1 MGGET
6 ALIRGSTP
14 QPPCTPSPTTPEKAL
29 LPSPYSSCQPPCLH
43 GTPTPPPLH
52 LAPASSWHLIMAPHR
67 LCATLLGPLETPPHL
82 PSTVTHCQSV
92 LDPGGVPLT
101 LHHILEPLST
111 TYPATS
117 KVFRSLLVVKCTELS
132 STSIF
137 RGPLRQLSTCPTSTF
152 APHCSSLT
160 WPSASRSVASN
171 IQMGGCGPP
180 FHLFIYPRMST
191 FTS

>member
-1 MGGET
+1 MG
-6 ALIRGSTP
+6 
-14 QPPCTPSPTTPEKAL
+14 PPPHPHYTSHLPHHGTSSSLRNLARSSGNSPTPSFH
-29 LPSPYSSCQPPCLH
+29 CH
-43 GTPTPPPLH
+43 
-52 LAPASSWHLIMAPHR
+52 
-67 LCATLLGPLETPPHL
+67 TLSVSAGPW
-82 PSTVTHCQSV
+82 
-92 LDPGGVPLT
+92 GVPFT
-101 LHHILEPLST
+101 LHHILEPLLT

>member
-92 LDPGGVPLT
+92 LDPGGSPSRFTIYLSPCQLLT
-101 LHHILEPLST
+101 QQPPKSSEASWLSNALNF
-111 TYPATS
+111 PPCLFLGGPSGSSQLAPPP
-117 KVFRSLLVVKCTELS
+117 RLL
-132 STSIF
+132 
-137 RGPLRQLSTCPTSTF
+137 
-152 APHCSSLT
+152 LT
-160 WPSASRSVASN
+160 V
-171 IQMGGCGPP
+171 
-180 FHLFIYPRMST
+180 LL
-191 FTS
+191 